1 MHEASIKWGV
11 NSCFENQLLNKQPQ
25 LKFEPADYSDLVSVL
40 ITIFYFIFLFVDD
53 ATLVLQH
60 HIQSIMQKKKKNMH
74 KMESSRTHFLSI
86 LNVRKKK
93 KMVSNL
99 IENHTQI
106 HGHTPLGLRTCVVIF
121 FSPHH
126 FM

>member
-40 ITIFYFIFLFVDD
+40 ITIFYFIFYSLM
-53 ATLVLQH
+53 TRLWSSNITSKVLC
-60 HIQSIMQKKKKNMH
+60 KKKK
-74 KMESSRTHFLSI
+74 KTCIMESSRTHFLSI